1 MRLPLQYCLT
11 WPDRMPSLT
20 RTLDLAGVG
29 RLDFHAVNHN
39 RFPCLKLAYRAL
51 EAGQAA
57 TCALNAANQ
66 VAVEAFIAGRIA
78 FGDIPKVIA
87 PVLARLS
94 ASHQPA
100 KPGISA
106 LLHVESWAL
115 TQAANAVAARAGQ
128 PLRRKE

>member
-1 MRLPLQYCLT
+1 
-11 WPDRMPSLT
+11 MPSLT